1 MSIFEKIK
9 EEALNQ
15 FIEVIEW
22 LDNTGDTILYRFP
35 VHGQEI
41 KNGAQLIVRESQT
54 AVFVFEGQVADV
66 FTPGRYTIEGGNTP
80 ILSKL
85 GAWKY
90 GFNSPIKSEVYFVNT
105 KQFTDMKWGT
115 SNPIMLRD
123 ADFGIVRLRAFGAYS
138 LRVADPAEFIRQIAG
153 TNAQFQTEDID
164 GQLKR
169 AIVTEFSDALGEMKI
184 PALDLAAQYKEL
196 GEAIRAKI
204 NEDFSGYGLEVTKF
218 YVENISLPPEVEAAM
233 DKRASM
239 GALGDAQK
247 YMQFQAADAL
257 RDAAQNEGGGA
268 GLGAGLG
275 AGFAVGNQMANVFG
289 GGQGPRRRSGRRRGN
304 GAMPEP
310 AASRTPRAL
319 NSARIAAARWK
330 SQRYRASN
338 AGPSCA
344 RAPSS
349 ARNADRARK
358 RPSAPTASTSSR
370 RALNSAPNAARKR
383 KQPGKYVRIYILIRR
398 IPEEFRDAFLACTA
412 EER

>member
-1 MSIFEKIK
+1 MGLWDKVK
-9 EEALNQ
+9 NEALNQ

-22 LDNTGDTILYRFP
+22 LDESKDTILYRFP

-41 KNGAQLIVRESQT
+41 KNGAQLIVRESQS
-54 AVFVFEGQVADV
+54 AVFVHEGQVADV
-66 FTPGRYTIEGGNTP
+66 FGPGKYTIDGGNTP

-90 GFNSPIKSEVYFVNT
+90 GFNSPFKSEVYFVNT

-138 LRVADPAEFIRQIAG
+138 LRVADPAQFIREVAG
-153 TNAQFQTEDID
+153 TNGHFDTEDID

-169 AIVTEFSDALGEMKI
+169 AIVTEFSDAVGEMKI
-184 PALDLAAQYKEL
+184 PALDLAAQYKEI

-204 NEDFSGYGLEVTKF
+204 NQDFNTYGLEVTKF
-218 YVENISLPPEVEAAM
+218 YVENVSLPPEVEAAM

-239 GALGDAQK
+239 GALGDAGK

-275 AGFAVGNQMANVFG
+275 AGFAVGGQMANAFGGNVGGQQQQG
-289 GGQGPRRRSGRRRGN
+289 GGQGQGQAPDGQSVACPNCGKMNDAGKKFCGECGGKMEVSKVPCVKC
-304 GAMPEP
+304 GAQLREGAKFCSECGSSQEKEKCGKCQAELAPGAKFCPECG
-310 AASRTPRAL
+310 T
-319 NSARIAAARWK
+319 K
-330 SQRYRASN
+330 TE
-338 AGPSCA
+338 G
-344 RAPSS
+344 
-349 ARNADRARK
+349 
-358 RPSAPTASTSSR
+358 
-370 RALNSAPNAARKR
+370 
-383 KQPGKYVRIYILIRR
+383 
-398 IPEEFRDAFLACTA
+398 A
-412 EER
+412 E

>member
-1 MSIFEKIK
+1 MSIVDKIK
-9 EEALNQ
+9 EAAMNQ

-22 LDNTGDTILYRFP
+22 LDESQNTLLYRFP
-35 VHGQEI
+35 VYQQEI
-41 KNGAQLIVRESQT
+41 KNGAQLIVRESQA

-90 GFNSPIKSEVYFVNT
+90 GFNSPIKAEVYFVNT

-138 LRVADPAEFIRQIAG
+138 MRVADPAGFIKEIAG
-153 TNAQFQTEDID
+153 TNAHFQTEDID

-169 AIVTEFSDALGEMKI
+169 AIVTEFSDALGELKI
-184 PALDLAAQYKEL
+184 PALDLAAQYKEI

-218 YVENISLPPEVEAAM
+218 YVENVSLPPEVEAAM

-239 GALGDAQK
+239 GALGNVQTYA
-247 YMQFQAADAL
+247 QFQAADAM

-275 AGFAVGNQMANVFG
+275 AGFAVGNQMANAFGANQPAG
-289 GGQGPRRRSGRRRGN
+289 GGGGTSAATVPCPACGKQNSPGSKFCADCGGKMEVAQVPCVKC
-304 GAMPEP
+304 GANLREG
-310 AASRTPRAL
+310 AKFCSECGSTQEKA
-319 NSARIAAARWK
+319 K
-330 SQRYRASN
+330 
-338 AGPSCA
+338 CF
-344 RAPSS
+344 
-349 ARNADRARK
+349 NADCGAEL
-358 RPSAPTASTSSR
+358 T
-370 RALNSAPNAARKR
+370 
-383 KQPGKYVRIYILIRR
+383 PGTKFCAECGTKT
-398 IPEEFRDAFLACTA
+398 PDA
-412 EER
+412 E

>member
-1 MSIFEKIK
+1 MSFFDKVK
-9 EEALNQ
+9 EAAMNQ

-22 LDNTGDTILYRFP
+22 LDNSGDTILYRFP
-35 VHGQEI
+35 VYQQEI

-66 FTPGRYTIEGGNTP
+66 FTPGRYSIDGGNTP

-90 GFNSPIKSEVYFVNT
+90 GFNSPMKSEVYFVNT

-138 LRVADPAEFIRQIAG
+138 LRVADPAMFIKEVAG
-153 TNAQFQTEDID
+153 TNAHFQTEDID
-164 GQLKR
+164 EQLKR
-169 AIVTEFSDALGEMKI
+169 GIVTEFSDAIGELKI

-204 NEDFSGYGLEVTKF
+204 NEDFSSYGLQVTKF

-239 GALGDAQK
+239 GALGNVDN
-247 YMQFQAADAL
+247 YMKFQAADAL

-275 AGFAVGNQMANVFG
+275 AGFAVGNQMAGAFG
-289 GGQGPRRRSGRRRGN
+289 GMQGGQQSGQ
-304 GAMPEP
+304 
-310 AASRTPRAL
+310 
-319 NSARIAAARWK
+319 
-330 SQRYRASN
+330 SQPPQAQTV
-338 AGPSCA
+338 SC
-344 RAPSS
+344 
-349 ARNADRARK
+349 
-358 RPSAPTASTSSR
+358 PTCGK
-370 RALNSAPNAARKR
+370 PNAAGVKFCGECGGKMEIAKVPCVKCRAELREGAKFCSECGSSQE
-383 KQPGKYVRIYILIRR
+383 KQKCANCQYELAPGAKFC
-398 IPEEFRDAFLACTA
+398 PECGTKTEAA
-412 EER
+412 